1 MNYLTSD
8 QLAKIEFPKWPSC
21 DIQGRAVTRQQAL
34 DIRLR
39 TCGWLEGNN
48 AVESAYY
55 SAIPKPEWEPKW
67 WMYPVSP
74 RTIGR
79 KRQYRKEMRNL
90 GLQYLSNDV
99 TGGPDAWCSWEGDIS
114 YHNYLVQ
121 CKDPTPLELFGEW
134 VAIATAFPYLV
145 LTCLVFTEDYTPAA
159 PESGKPTAIVY
170 YIDHGT
176 VKVSAI
182 NPKLRTEEETLGETL
197 EFWTQACQT
206 VAAQFNNEP

>member
-8 QLAKIEFPKWPSC
+8 QLTKIEFPKWPSC
-21 DIQGRAVTRQQAL
+21 NIQGHTVTPQQAL

-39 TCGWLEGNN
+39 TCGWLEGDN
-48 AVESAYY
+48 AVESTYY

-67 WMYPVSP
+67 WLH
-74 RTIGR
+74 RTGKSISR
-79 KRQYRKEMRNL
+79 KRQYRKEMGNL

-99 TGGPDAWCSWEGDIS
+99 TGGPDACCNWKGDIS

-134 VAIATAFPYLV
+134 QVIAAAFPYLV
-145 LTCLVFTEDYTPAA
+145 LTCRVFTEEYTTATA
-159 PESGKPTAIVY
+159 ESGKPTAVVY
-170 YIDHGT
+170 YVAHGT

-182 NPKLRTEEETLGETL
+182 NPKLRTEEETLGKTL
-197 EFWTQACQT
+197 KFWTQACQT
-206 VAAQFNNEP
+206 VAAQFKNEP